1 MKTVIVGCGRV
12 GAAVAEA
19 LDRAGHQVILID
31 RTTSAFDKLEDSFK
45 GAAIRGDGT
54 DEDVL
59 RRAGAEGAEL
69 FLALTEGDNRN
80 VMAAQ
85 LATEAF
91 GVNQVVAKV
100 NDPVRAEAYAALGLA
115 TICRT
120 DLLLDA
126 LMNFIG
132 MGTGPIRGVQEATGT
147 HPGGDHPDGAVLGA
161 ATAAPRG
168 DATTPS
174 APVSGTGTPVTPQA
188 GPTTPS
194 DGPITPSGGPTTP
207 AGSPIITREA

>member
-31 RTTSAFDKLEDSFK
+31 RLTSAFDKLEDSFK

-59 RRAGAEGAEL
+59 RRAGAEGADL

-126 LMNFIG
+126 LLGFIG
-132 MGTGPIRGVQEATGT
+132 MGSGSIRGVQEATGT
-147 HPGGDHPDGAVLGA
+147 HPGGDHADGTGLGVPH
-161 ATAAPRG
+161 TG
-168 DATTPS
+168 DASTTAPS
-174 APVSGTGTPVTPQA
+174 ASGTAPLPPAPGLPPSPAPLPAPGAPATGTPQT
-188 GPTTPS
+188 
-194 DGPITPSGGPTTP
+194 
-207 AGSPIITREA
+207 ITREA

>member
-31 RTTSAFDKLEDSFK
+31 RLTSAFDKLEDSFK

-69 FLALTEGDNRN
+69 FFALTEGDNRN

-126 LMNFIG
+126 LLGFIG
-132 MGTGPIRGVQEATGT
+132 MGNGQIRGVQEATGT
-147 HPGGDHPDGAVLGA
+147 HPGGDHVDGLGIG
-161 ATAAPRG
+161 TAASGG
-168 DATTPS
+168 DATTPPTATGGTATLA
-174 APVSGTGTPVTPQA
+174 APSG
-188 GPTTPS
+188 GPTTAP
-194 DGPITPSGGPTTP
+194 PGGPTTP
-207 AGSPIITREA
+207 AGVPQITTREA